1 MPTHNTILRCMAV
14 CLAALIPG
22 GCGRQERAVAAG
34 PAAQTVESPGES
46 GVVECTGVL
55 HPARRFS
62 LRAMPGEELE
72 KVNVAPGEAVQAG
85 DVVAVL
91 SCPSLQAEW
100 ASAHEKIHS
109 LRQEEAKL
117 DAARWRRTGAV
128 ERRTEIRKR
137 WEGEES
143 LSGKIEGYDPRIHA
157 RELLEARQAVE
168 QEIEGLD
175 REIALGVRLQPEVE
189 ALLQLQ
195 EKNLAGLGERISNLV
210 VRAPF
215 PGVVVRV
222 ETPAPAP
229 DGVWLEVHDRD
240 RFTVQGLL
248 WQNQLAGVET
258 GCAVTIAPD
267 FMVDTPWKGTVQS
280 IGFAAVPEPMQSFP
294 RFPVTIALDAGP
306 DAGTLRDGMTV
317 SMKIHIPTSK
327 TAEP

>member
-1 MPTHNTILRCMAV
+1 MPTHKTILRGMALG
-14 CLAALIPG
+14 LAALIPIS
-22 GCGRQERAVAAG
+22 CGRRERADVAG
-34 PAAQTVESPGES
+34 PAVQTAESPGEP

-55 HPARRFS
+55 HPASRFI
-62 LRAMPGEELE
+62 LRANPGEELE
-72 KVNVAPGEAVQAG
+72 KVNVAPGDEVQAG
-85 DVVAVL
+85 DVLAVL
-91 SCPSLQAEW
+91 SCPALRAEW
-100 ASAHEKIHS
+100 ASAHEKILA

-117 DAARWRRTGAV
+117 DAARWRKTIAE

-137 WEGEES
+137 WEVEES
-143 LSGKIEGYDPRIHA
+143 LSQKIEGYDPQIHA
-157 RELLEARQAVE
+157 RELMEARQAVE
-168 QEIEGLD
+168 QELEGLD
-175 REIALGVRLQPEVE
+175 REIALGTRLQPEIE
-189 ALLQLQ
+189 SLLQLQ
-195 EKNLAGLGERISNLV
+195 EQHLSWLGGRISNLV

-222 ETPAPAP
+222 ETPAPAV

-267 FMVDTPWKGTVQS
+267 FMSDTLWKGTVQS

-294 RFPVTIALDAGP
+294 RFPVVIALDEGP

-317 SMKIHIPTSK
+317 SMKIHLPTSPI
-327 TAEP
+327 AAP